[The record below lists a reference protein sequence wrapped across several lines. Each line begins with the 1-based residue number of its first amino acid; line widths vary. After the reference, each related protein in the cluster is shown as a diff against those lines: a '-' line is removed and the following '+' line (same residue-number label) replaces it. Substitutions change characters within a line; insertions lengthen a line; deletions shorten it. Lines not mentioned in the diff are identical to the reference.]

1 MNYRAAVAC
10 AFNRVLQQQPERL
23 RNSLKPFQGKTLR
36 VALERPVLTLDFV
49 VNADGELEAG
59 LESSETS
66 PKSDVSIRLQ
76 GGLPFPPVSLESLLS
91 QAHIAGNAEFAE
103 TLSFLMKN
111 LSIHPG
117 DLAHPLLGDVLTHRF
132 EQALTCGGR
141 HLFNAASMLSQKLSR

>member
-1 MNYRAAVAC
+1 MNYRAAVVC
-10 AFNRVLQQQPERL
+10 AFNRVLRQQPERL

-36 VALERPVLTLDFV
+36 VALDKPALTLDFV
-49 VNADGELEAG
+49 VNAEGELEAG

-66 PKSDVSIRLQ
+66 RQSDVSIRLQ
-76 GGLPFPPVSLESLLS
+76 GGVPFFPVSLESVLS

-111 LSIHPG
+111 LSIDPG
-117 DLAHPLLGDVLTHRF
+117 DLVHPLLGDVLTRRF

-141 HLFNAASMLSQKLSR
+141 HLFNTATMLVQKLSR